1 MHPLEIITHKS
12 PRSFPHTVW
21 IPHAEMHAS
30 VQIPARTQLCRMLA
44 VKTVPAP
51 FALHSLSP
59 AQHWTVHN
67 SQIVDND
74 KNACIYKIELPVDK
88 CTGVIPHKMFPIVLI
103 MKDED
108 EVKWWRKRLV
118 FRCRW
123 KIVRDSAFRR
133 GSS

>member
-21 IPHAEMHAS
+21 IPHAEMHAI
-30 VQIPARTQLCRMLA
+30 VQIPARTQLCRVLA

-51 FALHSLSP
+51 FAFTVSL
-59 AQHWTVHN
+59 QLNTEC
-67 SQIVDND
+67 QIVDND

-88 CTGVIPHKMFPIVLI
+88 CTGVIPHKIFPIVLI

-108 EVKWWRKRLV
+108 EVKWWRKRWV
-118 FRCRW
+118 FRCRL

>member
-59 AQHWTVHN
+59 AQHWTFT
-67 SQIVDND
+67 I
-74 KNACIYKIELPVDK
+74 
-88 CTGVIPHKMFPIVLI
+88 HKLLTMT
-103 MKDED
+103 KT
-108 EVKWWRKRLV
+108 LV
-118 FRCRW
+118 SIR
-123 KIVRDSAFRR
+123 
-133 GSS
+133 